1 MAKIILISLLAILPT
16 FGQRRDPDNAPKMGG
31 GAPQV
36 AAVSLDGE
44 NNVDLSKPKKVTV
57 LTF

>member
-16 FGQRRDPDNAPKMGG
+16 FGQRRDSDNAPKVGG
-31 GAPQV
+31 GVPQV

-44 NNVDLSKPKKVTV
+44 NKVDLSKPKKVTA
-57 LTF
+57 LIF